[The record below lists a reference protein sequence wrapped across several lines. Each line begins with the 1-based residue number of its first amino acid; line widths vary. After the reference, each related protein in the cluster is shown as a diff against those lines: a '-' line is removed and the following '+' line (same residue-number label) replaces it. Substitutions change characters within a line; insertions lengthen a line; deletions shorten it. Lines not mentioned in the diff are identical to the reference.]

1 MSTTE
6 ASGADPTLAPPTIHL
21 SPTAMEKI
29 REMLAEEELL
39 PEGGLRI
46 SARPGGGCSAPL
58 QYGLIMETEPEP
70 DDLVLSGEGIRIFLD
85 PRSAWSVDGLLVDY
99 VDSPFMGSGFAFRR
113 GRGAVGS
120 SCSVEERSG
129 D

>member
-6 ASGADPTLAPPTIHL
+6 ASGPDPTLAPPTVHF
-21 SPTAMEKI
+21 SRTAVERI

-46 SARPGGGCSAPL
+46 SARPGAGCSAPL
-58 QYGLIMETEPEP
+58 KYGLVMETEPEP

-99 VDSPFMGSGFAFRR
+99 VDAPFMGSGFAFRR
-113 GRGAVGS
+113 GRGGVGS
-120 SCSVEERSG
+120 SCAIPEAAG